1 MGFIKLLTFRSDQS
15 QSSSSNRVDKAFE
28 HNIPNAGSGRGQ
40 DKGGRPF
47 GPERGGDRF
56 PPGYN
61 PGR

>member
-1 MGFIKLLTFRSDQS
+1 MTWT
-15 QSSSSNRVDKAFE
+15 FE
-28 HNIPNAGSGRGQ
+28 HNISNAGSGRGQ

-47 GPERGGDRF
+47 GPDRGGASSRGGGAFGPDRSFGQDRF